1 MQILVSA
8 FFIDR
13 SFYILRVI
21 FLFLHTSFPVSL
33 THGSF
38 LYKYKYPYKRVSS
51 TQFAKLLLT
60 WIWVNSRSWW
70 WTGRPGVLQFMGSRK
85 VGHDWVTELTELNWL
100 FLRTIVSKQLR
111 INGDNIKKT
120 CSTSTF
126 DHFSSFPN
134 CSFPSPIWM
143 LWLDHSYG
151 ISEL

>member
-1 MQILVSA
+1 MPSLLIEVSTYLESS
-8 FFIDR
+8 FF
-13 SFYILRVI
+13 SSTLL
-21 FLFLHTSFPVSL
+21 FLFLLHMEVSFININV
-33 THGSF
+33 
-38 LYKYKYPYKRVSS
+38 PYKRVSS

-126 DHFSSFPN
+126 DYFSSFPN

-151 ISEL
+151 IPEL